1 MAMQK
6 VDKIWMNGK
15 WVAWDDAMIHVL
27 SHVVHY
33 ASSVFEGIR
42 CYKTPRGPAIFR
54 LEEHMDRLMLSA
66 RVYRMDRTF
75 TIPAPA
81 GKGEDIRNVG
91 LQYTREQLR
100 DACLEVVAVNGLEE
114 CYIRPLIYRGFENLG
129 VNPFGS
135 PVEVAVAAFPWGKYL
150 GKDALEKGV
159 PVKVCSWQRMA
170 PNTLPAMAKA
180 SANYMNSQLLK
191 MEALE
196 DGYVEAIA
204 LDVNGYVSEGS
215 GQNVFAVIKETLYTP
230 PLSSSILAG
239 ITRASVIR
247 LAEELEIPVRE
258 EVMPR
263 EMLYAADELFYAG
276 TAVEVSPISSVDR
289 IPVGK
294 GVRGPVTK
302 RIQDAFFALVRGE
315 TPDRHRWLTPVPQR
329 PGVATETVRAT
340 APRAQ
345 ASRAR

>member
-6 VDKIWMNGK
+6 VEKIWMNGK
-15 WVAWDDAMIHVL
+15 WVAWDDAKIHIL
-27 SHVVHY
+27 SHVAHY

-75 TIPAPA
+75 TR
-81 GKGEDIRNVG
+81 GKIRNVG
-91 LQYTREQLR
+91 MAFTRDQIR
-100 DACLEVVAVNGLEE
+100 DVCLEVVVVNGLDE
-114 CYIRPLIYRGFENLG
+114 CYIRPLVYRGFENLG

-150 GKDALEKGV
+150 GEDALTKGV

-196 DGYVEAIA
+196 NGYEEAIA

-215 GQNVFAVIKETLYTP
+215 GQNVFAVLKETLYTP

-239 ITRASVIR
+239 ITRASVIK
-247 LAEELEIPVRE
+247 LAEDLEIPVRE

-263 EMLYAADELFYAG
+263 EILYAADELFYAG

-294 GVRGPVTK
+294 GERGPVTK
-302 RIQDAFFALVRGE
+302 RIQDAFFAIVRGE
-315 TPDRHRWLTPVPQR
+315 TADRHKWLTPIPQR
-329 PGVATETVRAT
+329 AGTPTETAAVRN
-340 APRAQ
+340 R
-345 ASRAR
+345 